1 MTRVAGGDR
10 EAFSVLVHR
19 HRARVFSYLRRAS
32 LTREAA
38 EDALQET
45 FVAAW
50 RHAGDFR
57 GPSLKAWLV
66 GIAHRAMLRQG
77 RRRVGQPSQLESLTE
92 LGERAGWGSDD
103 PEQIVRR
110 AEQRE
115 SLDAALG
122 RLPPDAREAL
132 LLVDVEGMSYR
143 DAASITELALP
154 AFKSR
159 LHRARLELAAILR
172 QEVDSGR

>member
-1 MTRVAGGDR
+1 MTRVAAGDR
-10 EAFSVLVHR
+10 AAFDTLVHR
-19 HRARVFSYLRRAS
+19 HRARVFGYVLRISA
-32 LTREAA
+32 TREAA

-57 GPSLKAWLV
+57 GPSLAAWLV
-66 GIAHRAMLRQG
+66 GIAHRAVLRQG
-77 RRRVGQPSQLESLTE
+77 RRRVGEPSRLESFTE

-103 PEQIVRR
+103 PERVVAR

-115 SLDAALG
+115 TLDAAIT
-122 RLPPDAREAL
+122 RLTPDAREAL
-132 LLVDVEGMSYR
+132 LLVAVDGMSYQ
-143 DAASITELALP
+143 DAAALTELALP

-172 QEVDSGR
+172 QEVEDGR